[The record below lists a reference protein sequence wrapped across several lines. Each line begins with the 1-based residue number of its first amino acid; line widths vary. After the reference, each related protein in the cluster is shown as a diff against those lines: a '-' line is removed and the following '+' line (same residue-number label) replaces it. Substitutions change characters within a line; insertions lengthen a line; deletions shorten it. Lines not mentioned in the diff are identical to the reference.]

1 MEDFGGNFHVYRY
14 LRGVLEKIDATVDA
28 DNETVSFE
36 TKNLGRFVLTDKEI
50 ADGTVVDESFVSQP
64 QQPSQDQPTQNGGV
78 SNEGQSNQESNQQ
91 TGSVSDSN
99 DYQSGK
105 ANPETGAEDFVGLA
119 AAGAV
124 AAAAAGAVL
133 FRKRK

>member
-1 MEDFGGNFHVYRY
+1 M
-14 LRGVLEKIDATVDA
+14 
-28 DNETVSFE
+28 
-36 TKNLGRFVLTDKEI
+36 LTDKEI

-64 QQPSQDQPTQNGGV
+64 QQPSQDQTTQTGGV
-78 SNEGQSNQESNQQ
+78 SDEGQSNQQ
-91 TGSVSDSN
+91 TGSVSGSN

-105 ANPETGAEDFVGLA
+105 VNPETGAEDFVGLA

>member
-1 MEDFGGNFHVYRY
+1 MCIN
-14 LRGVLEKIDATVDA
+14 I
-28 DNETVSFE
+28 S
-36 TKNLGRFVLTDKEI
+36 TDTPGSCCI
-50 ADGTVVDESFVSQP
+50 FSP
-64 QQPSQDQPTQNGGV
+64 
-78 SNEGQSNQESNQQ
+78 SNQQ

-105 ANPETGAEDFVGLA
+105 VNPETGAEDFVGLA